1 MLERELKILLNA
13 DQYAKICAYIEKQYQ
28 GQYEKNKQIN
38 YYYDTEDGYYNQKGV
53 TIRVRRKNGTS
64 KGTIKTHSVQGEN
77 CSEEMSF
84 DVDRVPVA
92 LYYEERY
99 LKLRGKLITNRISVK
114 PNQGG
119 LLLCLDENL
128 YLGHTDYELE
138 IEYQDID
145 ETSANNFVKILEC
158 GISEEL
164 LPFVKGR
171 TKTKSERYFDYLYST
186 ILARKTT

>member
-1 MLERELKILLNA
+1 MIEREIKCLLNA
-13 DQYAKICAYIEKQYQ
+13 NQYAKIYAYIEKQYQ
-28 GQYEKNKQIN
+28 DQCEKNKQLN
-38 YYYDTEDGYYNQKGV
+38 YYYDTEDGYYNKKGV
-53 TIRVRRKNGTS
+53 TIRVRRKNGTL
-64 KGTIKTHSVQGEN
+64 KGTIKTHLVQVDN

>member
-13 DQYAKICAYIEKQYQ
+13 DQYAKICAFIDKQYQ
-28 GQYEKNKQIN
+28 GQYARNKQVN

-53 TIRVRRKNGTS
+53 TIRVRRKNGTL
-64 KGTIKTHSVQGEN
+64 KGTIKTHLVQVDN

-84 DVDRVPVA
+84 DVDRVPMA
-92 LYYEERY
+92 LYYEEHY
-99 LKLRGKLITNRISVK
+99 LKLRGKLVTNRISVK
-114 PNQGG
+114 LNQDN

-128 YLGHTDYELE
+128 YLGYTDYELE

-145 ETSANNFVKILEC
+145 GASVNDFVKKLEC
-158 GISEEL
+158 GIGEEL
-164 LPFVKGR
+164 LPFVKGH

-186 ILARKTT
+186 VLTRKAT

>member
-1 MLERELKILLNA
+1 
-13 DQYAKICAYIEKQYQ
+13 
-28 GQYEKNKQIN
+28 
-38 YYYDTEDGYYNQKGV
+38 
-53 TIRVRRKNGTS
+53 
-64 KGTIKTHSVQGEN
+64 
-77 CSEEMSF
+77 MSF

-186 ILARKTT
+186 ILARKAT

>member
-13 DQYAKICAYIEKQYQ
+13 DQYAKICAFIDKQYK
-28 GQYEKNKQIN
+28 GQYEMNKQVN

-53 TIRVRRKNGTS
+53 TIRVRRKNGTL
-64 KGTIKTHSVQGEN
+64 KGTIKTHSVQGKN
-77 CSEEMSF
+77 SSEEMRF

-92 LYYEERY
+92 LYYEEHY
-99 LKLRGKLITNRISVK
+99 LKLRGKMVTNRISIK

-145 ETSANNFVKILEC
+145 GTSANNFVKKLEC
-158 GISEEL
+158 GIGEKL

-171 TKTKSERYFDYLYST
+171 TKTKSERYFDYL
-186 ILARKTT
+186 

>member
-13 DQYAKICAYIEKQYQ
+13 DQYAKICAFIDKQYQ
-28 GQYEKNKQIN
+28 GQCVRDKQVN
-38 YYYDTEDGYYNQKGV
+38 YYYDTEDGCYNQKGV
-53 TIRVRRKNGTS
+53 TIRVRRKNGTL

-158 GISEEL
+158 GIGEEL